1 MRVMI
6 RNTNKKLVMLLILIL
21 CLLGLSLIHQ
31 AQAECVSVTELIKN
45 WSGNWLNSVSG
56 VTITLSNGTVV
67 WDDGTGPNNV
77 IDIKGIW
84 QGQTATIAWT
94 DGKGTHSET
103 VGPLYPVQG
112 GAGIDSFDVKCPSP
126 SGPVVV
132 YNVINHPT
140 VLTHSKGEL
149 Y

>member
-1 MRVMI
+1 MI

-21 CLLGLSLIHQ
+21 CLLGLSLIQ
-31 AQAECVSVTELIKN
+31 QTQAECVSVTELIKN

-67 WDDGTGPNNV
+67 WNDGTGPNSV

-94 DGKGTHSET
+94 DGNGKHTET
-103 VGPLYPVQG
+103 VGPLYPVSG
-112 GAGIDSFDVKCPSP
+112 DSFEVNCPVPP

-132 YNVINHPT
+132 YNVVNHPT

-149 Y
+149 C